1 MANMNDSQIVSALVA
16 LPEQKRFIAFRRF
29 SDEIKDDA
37 TYWNVLGSLWK
48 DVGEVQQQSL
58 WLPLFRSS
66 RRSRHKIMTSSERK
80 EFARLPEM
88 VTAYRAINGESEIST
103 AISWTLSPEIAQ
115 RVFSHNGKRQVVKR
129 QFNKKQILAYFSRR
143 NEQEI
148 IVIPNLK

>member
-1 MANMNDSQIVSALVA
+1 M
-16 LPEQKRFIAFRRF
+16 
-29 SDEIKDDA
+29 KDDA

-80 EFARLPEM
+80 EFARLPET

-129 QFNKKQILAYFSRR
+129 QFKKKQILAYFSRR

>member
-1 MANMNDSQIVSALVA
+1 M
-16 LPEQKRFIAFRRF
+16 
-29 SDEIKDDA
+29 KDDS

-80 EFARLPEM
+80 EFARLPES

-103 AISWTLSPEIAQ
+103 AISWTLSPEVAQ

-129 QFNKKQILAYFSRR
+129 QFSKKQILAYFSRR

>member
-1 MANMNDSQIVSALVA
+1 M
-16 LPEQKRFIAFRRF
+16 
-29 SDEIKDDA
+29 KDDA
-37 TYWNVLGSLWK
+37 TYWNVLGALWK
-48 DVGEVQQQSL
+48 DIGEVQQQSL

-80 EFARLPEM
+80 EFARLPET

-148 IVIPNLK
+148 IVIPSLK

>member
-1 MANMNDSQIVSALVA
+1 M
-16 LPEQKRFIAFRRF
+16 
-29 SDEIKDDA
+29 KDDS

-48 DVGEVQQQSL
+48 DIGEVQQQSL

-80 EFARLPEM
+80 EFARLPET

>member
-1 MANMNDSQIVSALVA
+1 M
-16 LPEQKRFIAFRRF
+16 
-29 SDEIKDDA
+29 KDDA
-37 TYWNVLGSLWK
+37 TYWNVLGALWK
-48 DVGEVQQQSL
+48 DIGEVQQQSL

-80 EFARLPEM
+80 EFARLPET

-148 IVIPNLK
+148 IVIPNFK

>member
-1 MANMNDSQIVSALVA
+1 M
-16 LPEQKRFIAFRRF
+16 
-29 SDEIKDDA
+29 KDDS

-48 DVGEVQQQSL
+48 DIGEVQQQSL

-80 EFARLPEM
+80 EFARLPET

-148 IVIPNLK
+148 IVIPNFK